1 TMVSR
6 TTEKAV
12 NILLV
17 EDNRGDAILIEMLAG
32 KWSFPVNTKIAHDG
46 EEALSF
52 LDGGSPFGAE
62 IHPDL
67 ILLDL
72 NLPKVDGFQVLS
84 AIKTNPALKQIPVL
98 ILTSSNNPHDM
109 EMTLKN
115 HADGY
120 FVKGMNMDELKTVMA
135 RIEDFWLKFKDKKG

>member
-1 TMVSR
+1 MVSR

-46 EEALSF
+46 EEALNF
-52 LDGGSPFGAE
+52 LDGGSPFGDE

-72 NLPKVDGFQVLS
+72 NLPKIDGHQVLS
-84 AIKTNPALKQIPVL
+84 TIKSDPKLREIPVL
-98 ILTSSNNPHDM
+98 VLTSSNNPRDK
-109 EMTLKN
+109 ELTLKN

-120 FVKGMNMDELKTVMA
+120 FVKGMNMDELTAVMA
-135 RIEDFWLKFKDKKG
+135 HIEEFWLKFKKEKG